1 MNKARVKISS
11 NSPEKVD
18 GLAEDIIEVSNE
30 YNANVS
36 GPVPLPTDV
45 LQITTRKAPD
55 GEGASTFERWEMRAH
70 KRIIDVSDSERAL
83 RQIMRVHVPEGVNI
97 EVELIE

>member
-1 MNKARVKISS
+1 MEKARVKLTST
-11 NSPEKVD
+11 SPEKLD
-18 GLAEDIIEVSNE
+18 ELSDEVIDTSKE
-30 YNANVS
+30 YNADVS
-36 GPVPLPTDV
+36 GPVPLPTDRMTIPV
-45 LQITTRKAPD
+45 RKTPD
-55 GEGASTFERWEMRAH
+55 GEGASTFETWEMRVH